1 MLNFVCNIFNWSDVY
16 LKIQVFGLPKEKKA
30 AYGALDK
37 WNAWETESP
46 LIAAAKA
53 KFLKE
58 EESMEASNLSMTLM
72 LLLWPI

>member
-1 MLNFVCNIFNWSDVY
+1 MLPS
-16 LKIQVFGLPKEKKA
+16 EKKA

-53 KFLKE
+53 KYLKA

-72 LLLWPI
+72 LLLWPV